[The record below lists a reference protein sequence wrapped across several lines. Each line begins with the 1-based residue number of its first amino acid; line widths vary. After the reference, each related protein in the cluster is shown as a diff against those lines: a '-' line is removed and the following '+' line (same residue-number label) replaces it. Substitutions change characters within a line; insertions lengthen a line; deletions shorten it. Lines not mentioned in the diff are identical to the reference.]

1 MRPGNREG
9 DMVTSRFFSAALI
22 LAAVLTGGCG
32 VRSVN
37 DLLADPGKYRDRS
50 VTVRGTVAE
59 GVSIMGRGAYR
70 IVDRDQG
77 IWVVTKTGTP
87 RQGARVDVTGRLE
100 DGYDLSAFGGRLR
113 VPGSMQNGLVLV
125 ETSHKARN

>member
-1 MRPGNREG
+1 MA
-9 DMVTSRFFSAALI
+9 TSRFLIAALI
-22 LAAVLTGGCG
+22 LGAIVTGGCG
-32 VRSVN
+32 AKSVN
-37 DLLADPGKYRDRS
+37 DLLADPAKYRDRS

-59 GVSIMGRGAYR
+59 GVSVMGRGAYR

-77 IWVVTKTGTP
+77 LWVVTKSGTP
-87 RQGARVDVTGRLE
+87 RTGARVDVTGRLE

-113 VPGSMQNGLVLV
+113 LPVSMQSGLVLV